1 MRLRALCPEFS
12 RAASFGMGLRE
23 RIARALGGPCFAS
36 ACHRSADA
44 EVPQQRS
51 GALIGAV
58 SAKWRCRNAGAG
70 CRSAVP
76 RHSLGDIA
84 PSGSRR
90 GLEAVDGMNGLEWT
104 LPGRELGSV
113 GAPSAALAQDPGQL
127 PQRSSERMASRG
139 GSNSKFFG
147 QVSGSRFR
155 ARRLSRR
162 WRGGHGRKCPP
173 TAAGVQNRP
182 MKVAPKKGAGSK
194 SSLRNRLPDEF
205 STRSCPATTAP
216 P

>member
-1 MRLRALCPEFS
+1 MRPRALCPEFS
-12 RAASFGMGLRE
+12 RAASFGMGLRQ

-44 EVPQQRS
+44 QAPQQHS

-58 SAKWRCRNAGAG
+58 SAKWRCRSAGAVVAQ
-70 CRSAVP
+70 RYRA
-76 RHSLGDIA
+76 IA
-84 PSGSRR
+84 R
-90 GLEAVDGMNGLEWT
+90 GILRNQAAGK
-104 LPGRELGSV
+104 GRKLGSV
-113 GAPSAALAQDPGQL
+113 GAPSAALAQHPGQL
-127 PQRSSERMASRG
+127 PQRSSERITIRIG
-139 GSNSKFFG
+139 RNSTFFG
-147 QVSGSRFR
+147 QASSSRFR
-155 ARRLSRR
+155 ACRLARR
-162 WRGGHGRKCPP
+162 WRGGCGRKCPP
-173 TAAGVQNRP
+173 TATGVQNRP